1 MINKRDPYDLRK
13 KTDEELCEW
22 IAAYNDQ
29 RGIGHRLLGQHEL
42 ERRLRRPDA
51 MRSWMA
57 IGISVSAV
65 VLSIVFHFV
74 K

>member
-1 MINKRDPYDLRK
+1 MNNKRDPYDLRK

-22 IAAYNDQ
+22 IASYNDQ
-29 RGIGHRLLGQHEL
+29 RGGGHRLLGQHEL

-51 MRSWMA
+51 MRSWVA

-65 VLSIVFHFV
+65 VLSVVLHFF

>member
-1 MINKRDPYDLRK
+1 MSNKRDTYGLRE

-22 IAAYNDQ
+22 IAGHNDQ
-29 RGIGHRLLGQHEL
+29 RGIGYRLLGQHEL

-51 MRSWMA
+51 MRSWVA
-57 IGISVSAV
+57 IGISISAV